1 MLNPTI
7 AQYLEANDVSPVELE
22 ALDLALAGQPADR
35 IAEQLAI
42 SPIAVRKRMAS
53 VYRKLH
59 IVGQTHGKLI
69 RLREKLEAISPTIV
83 TPTIVTPTIV
93 TPTPETTTSDPW
105 QASALVESGTGRG
118 LELALLQGWMGRDGG
133 KLIVLWGLGGVGK
146 TTLAMQVTQQVER
159 QFETVIWR
167 SLQDTPSLDAL
178 LESLLISPAIGGDR
192 LGALIQQLTQQRT
205 LLVLDNWDAL
215 LADRSSTGEYRS
227 GYAEYGTFLQ
237 QVSEQAHNSCVL
249 ITSREKPKELAWL
262 EGKRSHAYQVLGLP
276 AEAAARMLVN
286 LAVFDQASLDRQ
298 VWAFQELVDRCGGN
312 PLKLK
317 IVATLIRDVFGGDI
331 EQFLKQGNLGMLS
344 QIEVLIE
351 QQLKRLSALELEILG
366 AIALNAGAIRF
377 AGLLKSLLPTSS
389 NTERIEAL
397 QSLQH
402 RALIDYD
409 NIEKR
414 YRLHPVMREYLISQL
429 TEQAVA
435 ELLPPWSSKT
445 GVIASGVID
454 YQAFY
459 KAPAR
464 YQTRRFQKDFLLLP
478 LVQRLR
484 QHYGNDRAIDAALME
499 RLADL
504 RGKTA
509 GETGFQ
515 AGNLIN
521 LILQLTIDH
530 RGADFS
536 RLAIQQVSFRLNRL
550 RDVDLSY
557 SQCHRCTFQG
567 VLGSVL
573 TIAFHPT
580 KPQLI
585 SGDSNGQITCWDLQS
600 GEQIRAWKAHSDWIR
615 ALVYGPNGDFIVSA
629 GDDRRVKIWDSETR
643 TQPKILR
650 GHESEIHSL
659 ALHAEG
665 QLIASSSR
673 DGTVLVWDRISGE
686 IRHRYIQHTQPN
698 HQPTG
703 IRSVA
708 FHPTQSILAM
718 GGDDR
723 LIRLADLA
731 TDEIIMTLEGHS
743 HPIQSLAFSPDG
755 RILASCAWH
764 DRVRLWDVATG
775 QLQTKLSGKL
785 DDLRSLSFSADG
797 RYLAGGGDNRQ
808 SQVWDV
814 STGQSIGILKNH
826 AQAIQAVAF
835 SRPDSN
841 ILATGSEDKTI
852 QLWDISRCL
861 PLKTCQPLQTLR
873 GYDYWVHAI
882 ALSPDGQQIVAAG
895 DDGTMRFWPVSE
907 LVNEAISEP
916 GLIRPMITGPASRLW
931 AIAYSPNGQ
940 YLASAGDDKM
950 VCLWR
955 VQTGELVGQFSH
967 ADWVRAI
974 AFSPDG
980 RWLATGSTDHLV
992 RRWDI
997 HTGECQTFKGHRNW
1011 IRRLVFSQDGQ
1022 SLCSAGD
1029 DGDIIHWSLG
1039 DGAIVDRW
1047 NTGAQRIWSIG
1058 FDPTGEILVS
1068 GSDEGTVQFWDWRNA
1083 KRLGDPLHQK
1093 IPIRAMALHPTE
1105 PIMAIAGTTAVIA
1118 LWDISDRSQPRQI
1131 GQDLVGHESWV
1142 RSLVFHPTLPLLFS
1156 GSQDSQ
1162 IGRWHWPSQ
1171 VLEGFDR
1178 PDRPYERM
1186 NITELRGLSGS
1197 QENMLKQ
1204 LGARVEPGDVQWMNK
1219 ARTK

>member
-7 AQYLEANDVSPVELE
+7 AQYLEANDVSAVELE

-59 IVGQTHGKLI
+59 IAGQTHGKLI

-83 TPTIVTPTIV
+83 TSTV
-93 TPTPETTTSDPW
+93 ETTTSDPW

-118 LELALLQGWMGRDGG
+118 PELTLLQGWMGCDGG

-146 TTLAMQVTQQVER
+146 TTLAMQATQQVER

-167 SLQDTPSLDAL
+167 SLQDMPSLDAL
-178 LESLLISPAIGGDR
+178 LESLLTSPAIPGDR
-192 LGALIQQLTQQRT
+192 LAALIQQLTQQRT

-227 GYAEYGTFLQ
+227 GYADYGTFLQ

-276 AEAAARMLVN
+276 AKAAGLMLLN

-331 EQFLKQGNLGMLS
+331 AQFLKQGNLGMLS

-366 AIALNAGAIRF
+366 GIALNAGAISF

-409 NIEKR
+409 STEPPR

-429 TEQAVA
+429 TEQAAA

-445 GVIASGVID
+445 GVIASGVMH

-478 LVQRLR
+478 LVQKLR
-484 QHYGNDRAIDAALME
+484 QHYGDDRAIYAALMD
-499 RLADL
+499 RLGDL

-530 RGADFS
+530 CSADFS

-550 RDVDLSY
+550 PDVDLSH
-557 SQCHRCTFQG
+557 SLCHRCTFQG
-567 VLGSVL
+567 VLGSVF

-580 KPQLI
+580 TKSELI

-615 ALVYGPNGDFIVSA
+615 ALVYGPNGDYIVSA
-629 GDDRRVKIWDSETR
+629 SDDRRVKIWDSETR
-643 TQPKILR
+643 TQLKTLK

-659 ALHAEG
+659 ALDAEG
-665 QLIASSSR
+665 QHIASSSR

-686 IRHRYIQHTQPN
+686 IRHRYTQRM
-698 HQPTG
+698 G
-703 IRSVA
+703 IRSVV
-708 FHPTQSILAM
+708 FHPTQPILAM

-723 LIRLADLA
+723 IIRLADLA
-731 TDEIIMTLEGHS
+731 TDKIIMSLEGHS
-743 HPIQSLAFSPDG
+743 NPIQSLAFSPDG
-755 RILASCAWH
+755 RILASCAWR
-764 DRVRLWDVATG
+764 DRVQLWDVATG
-775 QLQTKLSGKL
+775 QLQTTLSGEL
-785 DDLRSLSFSADG
+785 GDLRSLCFSADG

-814 STGQSIGILKNH
+814 STGASIGILKKH

-835 SRPDSN
+835 SRDGNN

-852 QLWDISRCL
+852 QLWDI
-861 PLKTCQPLQTLR
+861 PGCQPLQTLR

-882 ALSPDGQQIVAAG
+882 ALSPDGQQIAAG
-895 DDGTMRFWPVSE
+895 GDNGTVRFWPVR
-907 LVNEAISEP
+907 EP
-916 GLIRPMITGPASRLW
+916 GGMQPMISGPASRLW
-931 AIAYSPNGQ
+931 AIAYSPNGE

-955 VQTGELVGQFSH
+955 VQSGELVQQFPH

-980 RWLATGSTDHLV
+980 RWLATGSTDHMV

-997 HTGECQTFKGHRNW
+997 HADIQMSECQTFKGHNNW
-1011 IRRLVFSQDGQ
+1011 IRSLAFSQDGQ
-1022 SLCSAGD
+1022 GLCSGGD
-1029 DGDIIHWSLG
+1029 DGDIIHWSVP
-1039 DGAIVDRW
+1039 DGWIVDRW
-1047 NTGAQRIWSIG
+1047 HTGAQRIWSIG
-1058 FDPTGEILVS
+1058 FDTTGEILVS
-1068 GSDEGTVQFWDWRNA
+1068 SSDEGTVQFWDWRNA
-1083 KRLGDPLHQK
+1083 TQVGEPLRQK

-1131 GQDLVGHESWV
+1131 GQDLVGHKSWV
-1142 RSLVFHPTLPLLFS
+1142 RSLVFHPSLPLLFS

-1171 VLEGFDR
+1171 VLEGLVR

-1204 LGARVEPGDVQWMNK
+1204 LGARVEPVNGQGMYNEIK
-1219 ARTK
+1219 PS

>member
-7 AQYLEANDVSPVELE
+7 AQYLEANDVSAVELE

-59 IVGQTHGKLI
+59 IAGQTHGKLI

-83 TPTIVTPTIV
+83 TPTS
-93 TPTPETTTSDPW
+93 ETTTSDPW

-118 LELALLQGWMGRDGG
+118 PELALLQGWLGRDGC

-159 QFETVIWR
+159 EFETVIWR

-178 LESLLISPAIGGDR
+178 LESLLTSPAIPSDR
-192 LGALIQQLTQQRT
+192 LAALIQQLTQQRT
-205 LLVLDNWDAL
+205 LLVLDNWDAV

-227 GYAEYGTFLQ
+227 GYTDYGTFLQ
-237 QVSEQAHNSCVL
+237 QVSEQAHSSCVL

-276 AEAAARMLVN
+276 AKAAGLMLLN
-286 LAVFDQASLDRQ
+286 LAVFDQSSLDRQ
-298 VWAFQELVDRCGGN
+298 LLAFEELVDRCGGN

-331 EQFLKQGNLGMLS
+331 AQFLKQGNLGMLS

-351 QQLKRLSALELEILG
+351 QQLKRLSTLELEILG
-366 AIALNAGAIRF
+366 GIALNAGAISF
-377 AGLLKSLLPTSS
+377 AGLSKSLLLTSS

-409 NIEKR
+409 STEPPR

-429 TEQAVA
+429 TEQAAA

-445 GVIASGVID
+445 GVIASRVMH

-478 LVQRLR
+478 LVQKLR
-484 QHYGNDRAIDAALME
+484 QHYGDDRAIYEALMD
-499 RLADL
+499 RLGDL
-504 RGKTA
+504 RGKSA

-550 RDVDLSY
+550 PDVDLSH

-567 VLGSVL
+567 VLGSVF

-580 KPQLI
+580 KPELI

-615 ALVYGPNGDFIVSA
+615 ALAYGPNGDFIVSA
-629 GDDRRVKIWDSETR
+629 SDDRRVKIWDSETR
-643 TQPKILR
+643 TPLKKLK
-650 GHESEIHSL
+650 GHESEVHSL
-659 ALHAEG
+659 ALHSQG

-686 IRHRYIQHTQPN
+686 IRHRYTQLM
-698 HQPTG
+698 G
-703 IRSVA
+703 IRSVV
-708 FHPTQSILAM
+708 FHPTQPILAM
-718 GGDDR
+718 GGDDQI
-723 LIRLADLA
+723 IRLADLA
-731 TDEIIMTLEGHS
+731 TDKIIMTLEGHS

-755 RILASCAWH
+755 RILASCAWR

-775 QLQTKLSGKL
+775 QLQTTFSGEL
-785 DDLRSLSFSADG
+785 GDLRSLSFSADG

-814 STGQSIGILKNH
+814 TTRESIGILKSH

-835 SRPDSN
+835 SPN
-841 ILATGSEDKTI
+841 GNTLATGSEDKTI
-852 QLWDISRCL
+852 QLWDIPRCQ
-861 PLKTCQPLQTLR
+861 PPQTCQPLQTLR

-882 ALSPDGQQIVAAG
+882 ALSPDGQQIAAAG
-895 DDGTMRFWPVSE
+895 DDGTMRFWPVTE
-907 LVNEAISEP
+907 PVTEP
-916 GLIRPMITGPASRLW
+916 GSIRPMITMITGPASRLW
-931 AIAYSPNGQ
+931 AIAYSPNGE

-955 VQTGELVGQFSH
+955 VPTGELVWQLPH
-967 ADWVRAI
+967 VDWVRAI

-992 RRWDI
+992 RHWDI
-997 HTGECQTFKGHRNW
+997 HTRQCQTFKGHHNW
-1011 IRRLVFSQDGQ
+1011 IRSLVFSQDGQ

-1047 NTGAQRIWSIG
+1047 NAGAQRIWSIG
-1058 FDPTGEILVS
+1058 FDATGEILVS
-1068 GSDEGTVQFWDWRNA
+1068 GSDEGTVQFWDWRNG
-1083 KRLGDPLHQK
+1083 KRSGEPLQQK

-1105 PIMAIAGTTAVIA
+1105 PIIAIAGTTSVIA
-1118 LWDISDRSQPRQI
+1118 LWDIRDRAQPRQI
-1131 GQDLVGHESWV
+1131 GQDLVGHASWV

-1171 VLEGFDR
+1171 VLEGFVR

-1204 LGARVEPGDVQWMNK
+1204 LGARVEPGNVYRDVQ
-1219 ARTK
+1219 